1 MDAASMK
8 NRFYKSFISLT
19 KNDGKN
25 NNQNHIQSMEIN
37 MNIHSI
43 DSDINNNDKLFFKN
57 KYDKLLE
64 NYSYE
69 DNLFQSLLIFEKIEY
84 GKESEIIKFK
94 NEFRNNFKNVFNS
107 SEYQEDHNIFEKKI
121 NNVNNDHYKNNIDK
135 NNKIDEDNKM
145 NCFHNENCEEKF
157 NILMNKIMKK
167 YSIEKDSIN
176 KELLKED
183 PNSNNNDN
191 TKFKINPLYL
201 LLNKIYQQ
209 GYLDCYKNYFPND

>member
-1 MDAASMK
+1 MDAPSMK

-25 NNQNHIQSMEIN
+25 DNQIQNKEIN

-43 DSDINNNDKLFFKN
+43 DSDTNNNDKLFFKN

-64 NYSYE
+64 YYSYE

-94 NEFRNNFKNVFNS
+94 NEFRNNIKNVCNS
-107 SEYQEDHNIFEKKI
+107 SEYQDDQNIFEKKI
-121 NNVNNDHYKNNIDK
+121 NNVNNENYKLNINT
-135 NNKIDEDNKM
+135 NNKIDEDHKM

-183 PNSNNNDN
+183 PNSDNNDN